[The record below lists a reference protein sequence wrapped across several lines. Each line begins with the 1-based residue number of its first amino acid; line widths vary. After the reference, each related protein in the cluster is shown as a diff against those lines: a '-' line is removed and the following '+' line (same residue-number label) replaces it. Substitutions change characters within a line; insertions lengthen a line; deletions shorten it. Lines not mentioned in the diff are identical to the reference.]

1 MKISMKLI
9 VWLATLCMLVLNI
22 AEIINVP
29 WLVVFAPVIFWYSIW
44 FISIVIII
52 IVLALYGARLT
63 KKRKF

>member
-22 AEIINVP
+22 VEIINVP
-29 WLVVFAPVIFWYSIW
+29 WWVVFAPVIFWYSIW

>member
-22 AEIINVP
+22 AEIINIS
-29 WLVVFAPVIFWYSIW
+29 WWVVFAPVIFWYSIW